1 MTLSEDAVNFKIY
14 RVNTKKM
21 KDDLGD
27 QANKIKEKILEAT
40 YNYCNE
46 SIANVNKVYMDMQDR
61 ISHDP

>member
-1 MTLSEDAVNFKIY
+1 MTLAEDAVNFKIY